1 MYVFLMTKKKKN
13 QARTHMYIYIS
24 IDNRITGRVFQRRKK
39 KMIRCILAKRKKMNY
54 DISELHTNRSER
66 EREE

>member
-1 MYVFLMTKKKKN
+1 
-13 QARTHMYIYIS
+13 MYIYIS